1 VGLWG
6 VASEHPLLAST
17 FKKKNGTFE
26 ENFDVFG
33 QNITF

>member
-17 FKKKNGTFE
+17 FKKNGTFE